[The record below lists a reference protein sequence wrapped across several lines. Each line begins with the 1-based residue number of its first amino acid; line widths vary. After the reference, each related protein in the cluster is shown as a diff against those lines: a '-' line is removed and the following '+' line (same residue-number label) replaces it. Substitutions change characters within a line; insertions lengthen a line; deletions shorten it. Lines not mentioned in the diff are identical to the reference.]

1 MIHKLSSW
9 GKVGFGFLLLLPF
22 FASCTDDNGLG
33 DDAKGTVRVHGT
45 ITTRA
50 TTYEVEDKPEVE
62 LVSDWWMLVVD
73 ASGEIAELVEHDPT
87 VSTPLRN
94 EEFELDLPT
103 GTYDFYTFGNISKEK
118 VESLA
123 GFTAGTLVE
132 GHVFTTTE
140 LDALNKAEYNITGD
154 TDADYKF
161 PNGTL
166 QTALTNPIP
175 MSGKQTKTF
184 TKAKEQ
190 VELELIRML
199 AKMKFEFRNASSKK
213 ITLHNLTIKPLN
225 EGVIPLL
232 PNYETLTYD
241 NEKDPILLSDA
252 TTVKDGKTISFPA
265 STELTANSYADK
277 SETLYFYL
285 RESLAKSHP
294 TGHFMI
300 NMKVDRNGTPE
311 PLLFALS
318 DPKYTGIN
326 RNDYWQIPIKF
337 TDYVVKLDV
346 NFYPPIGGYPAVIT
360 EEKQDEFYCKFSTQG
375 VFELLPSVYNNATST
390 YLVYPEYDYEITSVT
405 DATPSIFTVMPHKDS
420 VTGEIL
426 AELNTNTGTAC
437 VNVKVTVDLGGGVSQ
452 IYERRVYIIHE

>member
-22 FASCTDDNGLG
+22 FASCTEDNGFG
-33 DDAKGTVRVHGT
+33 EDANGTVRVHGK
-45 ITTRA
+45 IATRA
-50 TTYEVEDKPEVE
+50 TTYEAEDYPEKE
-62 LVSDWWMLVVD
+62 LISDWWMLVVD
-73 ASGEIAELVEHDPT
+73 ASGKIVELVEHDPS

-103 GTYDFYTFGNISKEK
+103 GTYDFYTFGNISQDK
-118 VESLA
+118 VKTLA
-123 GFTAGTLVE
+123 GLAS
-132 GHVFTTTE
+132 
-140 LDALNKAEYNITGD
+140 DAFDVGNTMPNLSDVAYNIT
-154 TDADYKF
+154 TDFA
-161 PNGTL
+161 NGTL

-241 NEKDPILLSDA
+241 NEKDPVLLSDA

-265 STELTANSYADK
+265 STELDAKSYDNK

-300 NMKVDRNGTPE
+300 SMKVDRNAVEE

-337 TDYVVKLDV
+337 TDYVVKMDV
-346 NFYPPIGGYPAVIT
+346 NFYPPIGGYPAVIS